1 MNGRRRSAGFTLL
14 ELLVSLAIF
23 ALLATMAYTAL
34 NTVLNARKEVDQ
46 RAARLAELQT
56 AFMVMERDI
65 EEAVARPVRD
75 DLGDEQ
81 AALKGGGVGVTVLS
95 LTRTGWRNPLG
106 EARSDLQRVAY
117 GFNNHQLVRDSW
129 STLDRAPGNE
139 PYSEVL
145 INGVSAVDVRFLGQ
159 DRQWVS
165 YWPPDSGNG
174 GQQEQSAVLMPRAV
188 EVSVDVDGW
197 GRIVRL
203 FRVPG

>member
-1 MNGRRRSAGFTLL
+1 MNGRWRSKGFTLL

-23 ALLATMAYTAL
+23 AILATMAYTAL
-34 NTVLNARKEVDQ
+34 NTVMNARKEVEK
-46 RAARLAELQT
+46 RAARLTELQT
-56 AFMVMERDI
+56 AFMAMERDI

-81 AALKGGGVGVTVLS
+81 PALKGGGVGTNVLM

-106 EARSDLQRVAY
+106 VARSDLQRVAY
-117 GFNNHQLVRDSW
+117 GFTNHQLLRESW
-129 STLDRAPGNE
+129 GTLDRGPGNE
-139 PYSEVL
+139 PYQEVL

-159 DRQWVS
+159 DRQWLG
-165 YWPPDSGNG
+165 YWPPESNIAAQNPDLA
-174 GQQEQSAVLMPRAV
+174 QMPLAV
-188 EVSVDVDGW
+188 EISVDVKGW

>member
-1 MNGRRRSAGFTLL
+1 MNGWRRNAGFTLL

-46 RAARLAELQT
+46 RAARLTELQT

-81 AALKGGGVGVTVLS
+81 AALKGGGVGITILS

-106 EARSDLQRVAY
+106 VARSDLQRVAY
-117 GFNNHQLVRDSW
+117 GFTNQQLLRESW
-129 STLDRAPGNE
+129 SSLDRAPGSE
-139 PYSEVL
+139 PYREVL

-159 DRQWVS
+159 DRQWLS
-165 YWPPDSGNG
+165 YWPPDSGNTT
-174 GQQEQSAVLMPRAV
+174 QPAAAVLMPRAI
-188 EVSVDVDGW
+188 EISVDVDGW

>member
-1 MNGRRRSAGFTLL
+1 MNGGRRSAGFTLL

-23 ALLATMAYTAL
+23 ALLATMAYSAL
-34 NTVLNARKEVDQ
+34 NTVLNARKEVEQ
-46 RAARLAELQT
+46 RAARLTELQT

-81 AALKGGGVGVTVLS
+81 AALKGGGVGTGVLT

-106 EARSDLQRVAY
+106 VARSDLQRVDY
-117 GFNNHQLVRDSW
+117 VFNKQQLLRASW
-129 STLDRAPGNE
+129 STLDRGPGNE
-139 PYSEVL
+139 PYAEVL
-145 INGVSAVDVRFLGQ
+145 IDGVSAVDVRFMGQ
-159 DRQWVS
+159 DRQWVG
-165 YWPPDSGNG
+165 YWPPDSGSNA
-174 GQQEQSAVLMPRAV
+174 QNQDAVLMPQAI
-188 EVSVDVDGW
+188 EISVDVNGW

>member
-1 MNGRRRSAGFTLL
+1 MNGHRRSTGFTLL

-23 ALLATMAYTAL
+23 AILATMAYMAL
-34 NTVLNARKEVDQ
+34 NTVLNARREVEN
-46 RAARLAELQT
+46 REARLAELQT

-75 DLGDEQ
+75 ELGDEQ
-81 AALKGGGVGVTVLS
+81 AALSGGGVGTTVLS

-117 GFNNHQLVRDSW
+117 GFNNQQLLRESW
-129 STLDRAPGNE
+129 NTLDRGPGNA
-139 PYSEVL
+139 PYDEVL
-145 INGVSAVDVRFLGQ
+145 INGVAAVDIRFLGQ
-159 DRQWVS
+159 DQQWVG
-165 YWPPDSGNG
+165 YWPPESGNG
-174 GQQEQSAVLMPRAV
+174 VQNQNLVSMPRAI
-188 EVSVDVDGW
+188 EISVDVDGW

>member
-23 ALLATMAYTAL
+23 ALLATMAYSAL
-34 NTVLNARKEVDQ
+34 NTVLNARKEVEQ
-46 RAARLAELQT
+46 RAARLTELQT
-56 AFMVMERDI
+56 AFMVMQRDI

-81 AALKGGGVGVTVLS
+81 AALKGGGAGTGVLT

-106 EARSDLQRVAY
+106 VARSDLQRVDY
-117 GFNNHQLVRDSW
+117 VFNKQQLLRESW
-129 STLDRAPGNE
+129 NTLDRGPGNE
-139 PYSEVL
+139 PYVEVL
-145 INGVSAVDVRFLGQ
+145 IDGVSAVDMRFMSQ
-159 DRQWVS
+159 DRQWAG
-165 YWPPDSGNG
+165 YWPPDASNNAEN
-174 GQQEQSAVLMPRAV
+174 QDAVLMPRAI
-188 EVSVDVDGW
+188 EVSVDVNGW

>member
-1 MNGRRRSAGFTLL
+1 MTGRRRHAGFTLL

-34 NTVLNARKEVDQ
+34 NTVLKARKEVDQ
-46 RAARLAELQT
+46 RAARLTELQT

-81 AALKGGGVGVTVLS
+81 AALKGGGVGVTILS

-106 EARSDLQRVAY
+106 VARSDLQRVAY
-117 GFNNHQLVRDSW
+117 GFNNQQLLREAWNS
-129 STLDRAPGNE
+129 LDRAPGSE

-159 DRQWVS
+159 DRQWLG
-165 YWPPDSGNG
+165 YWPPESGTG
-174 GQQEQSAVLMPRAV
+174 TQPPGAVLMPRAI
-188 EVSVDVDGW
+188 EISVDVDGW

>member
-1 MNGRRRSAGFTLL
+1 MNGRRHNAGFTLL

-23 ALLATMAYTAL
+23 ALLATMAYSAL
-34 NTVLNARKEVDQ
+34 NTVLNARKEVEQ
-46 RAARLAELQT
+46 RAARLTELQT

-81 AALKGGGVGVTVLS
+81 AALKGGGVGTGVLT

-106 EARSDLQRVAY
+106 VARSDLQRVDY
-117 GFNNHQLVRDSW
+117 VFNKQQLLRESW
-129 STLDRAPGNE
+129 ATLDRGPGNE
-139 PYSEVL
+139 PYAEVL
-145 INGVSAVDVRFLGQ
+145 IDGVSAVDVRFMGQ
-159 DRQWVS
+159 DRQWVG
-165 YWPPDSGNG
+165 YWPPDSAGNT
-174 GQQEQSAVLMPRAV
+174 QSPDAVVMPQAI
-188 EVSVDVDGW
+188 EISVDVNGW

>member
-1 MNGRRRSAGFTLL
+1 MTGRRRHAGFTLL

-34 NTVLNARKEVDQ
+34 NTVLKARKEVDQ
-46 RAARLAELQT
+46 RAARLTELQT

-81 AALKGGGVGVTVLS
+81 AALKGGGVGVTILS

-106 EARSDLQRVAY
+106 VARSDLQRVAY
-117 GFNNHQLVRDSW
+117 GFNNQQLLREAWNS
-129 STLDRAPGNE
+129 LDRAPGSE

-145 INGVSAVDVRFLGQ
+145 INGVSTVDVRFLGQ
-159 DRQWVS
+159 DRQWLG

-174 GQQEQSAVLMPRAV
+174 SQPAGAALMPLAI
-188 EVSVDVDGW
+188 EISVDVDGW

>member
-1 MNGRRRSAGFTLL
+1 MNGCRRNAGFTLL

-34 NTVLNARKEVDQ
+34 NTVLKARKEVDQ
-46 RAARLAELQT
+46 RAARLTELQT

-81 AALKGGGVGVTVLS
+81 AALKGGGVGVTILS

-106 EARSDLQRVAY
+106 VARSDLQRVAY
-117 GFNNHQLVRDSW
+117 GFNNQQLLREGW
-129 STLDRAPGNE
+129 SSLDRAPGSE

-159 DRQWVS
+159 DRQWLG
-165 YWPPDSGNG
+165 YWPPESGNG
-174 GQQEQSAVLMPRAV
+174 TQPAGAVLMPRAI
-188 EVSVDVDGW
+188 EISVDVDGW

>member
-1 MNGRRRSAGFTLL
+1 MNGGRRSAGFTLL

-23 ALLATMAYTAL
+23 ALLATMAYSAL
-34 NTVLNARKEVDQ
+34 NTVLNARKEVEQ
-46 RAARLAELQT
+46 RAARLTELQT

-81 AALKGGGVGVTVLS
+81 AALKGGGVGTGVLT

-106 EARSDLQRVAY
+106 VARSDLQRVDY
-117 GFNNHQLVRDSW
+117 VFNKQQLLRASW
-129 STLDRAPGNE
+129 STLDRGPGNE

-145 INGVSAVDVRFLGQ
+145 IDGVSAVDVRFMGQ
-159 DRQWVS
+159 DRQWVG
-165 YWPPDSGNG
+165 YWPPDSASNA
-174 GQQEQSAVLMPRAV
+174 QNQDAVLMPQAI
-188 EVSVDVDGW
+188 EISVDVNGW

>member
-1 MNGRRRSAGFTLL
+1 MNGGRRSAGFTLL

-23 ALLATMAYTAL
+23 ALLATMAYSAL
-34 NTVLNARKEVDQ
+34 NTVLNARKEVEQ
-46 RAARLAELQT
+46 RAARLTELQT

-81 AALKGGGVGVTVLS
+81 AALKGGGVGTGVLT

-106 EARSDLQRVAY
+106 VARSDLQRVDY
-117 GFNNHQLVRDSW
+117 VFNKQQLLRASW
-129 STLDRAPGNE
+129 STLDRGPGNE
-139 PYSEVL
+139 PYAEVL
-145 INGVSAVDVRFLGQ
+145 IDGVSAVDVRFMGQ
-159 DRQWVS
+159 DRQWVG
-165 YWPPDSGNG
+165 YWPPDSASNA
-174 GQQEQSAVLMPRAV
+174 QNQDAVLMPQAI
-188 EVSVDVDGW
+188 EISVDVNGW

>member
-1 MNGRRRSAGFTLL
+1 MNGRRCNAGFTLL

-23 ALLATMAYTAL
+23 ALLATMAYSAL
-34 NTVLNARKEVDQ
+34 NTVLNARKEVEQ
-46 RAARLAELQT
+46 RAARLTELQT

-81 AALKGGGVGVTVLS
+81 AALKGGGAGTGVLT

-106 EARSDLQRVAY
+106 VARSDLQRVDY
-117 GFNNHQLVRDSW
+117 VFNKQQLLRESW
-129 STLDRAPGNE
+129 ATLDRGPGNE
-139 PYSEVL
+139 PYAEVL
-145 INGVSAVDVRFLGQ
+145 IDGVSAVDVRFMGQ
-159 DRQWVS
+159 DRQWAA
-165 YWPPDSGNG
+165 YWPPDSSSNA
-174 GQQEQSAVLMPRAV
+174 QNQDAVLMPQAI
-188 EVSVDVDGW
+188 EISVDVNGW

>member
-1 MNGRRRSAGFTLL
+1 MNGRRHNAGFTLL

-23 ALLATMAYTAL
+23 ALLATMAYSAL
-34 NTVLNARKEVDQ
+34 NTVLNARKEVEQ
-46 RAARLAELQT
+46 RAARLTELQT

-81 AALKGGGVGVTVLS
+81 AALKGGGVGTGVLT

-106 EARSDLQRVAY
+106 VARSDLQRVDY
-117 GFNNHQLVRDSW
+117 VFNKQQLLRESW
-129 STLDRAPGNE
+129 ATLDRGPGNE
-139 PYSEVL
+139 PYAEVL
-145 INGVSAVDVRFLGQ
+145 IDGVSAVDVRFMGQ
-159 DRQWVS
+159 DRQWVG
-165 YWPPDSGNG
+165 YWPPDSAGNAP
-174 GQQEQSAVLMPRAV
+174 SPDAVLMPQAI
-188 EVSVDVDGW
+188 EISVDVNGW

>member
-1 MNGRRRSAGFTLL
+1 MNSRRRNAGFTLL

-34 NTVLNARKEVDQ
+34 NSVLNARKEVEK
-46 RAARLAELQT
+46 RTARLAELQT

-65 EEAVARPVRD
+65 EEAVNRPIRD
-75 DLGDEQ
+75 EFGDEQ
-81 AALKGGGVGVTVLS
+81 AALTGGGTGTTVLT

-106 EARSDLQRVAY
+106 LARSDLQRVSY
-117 GFNNHQLVRDSW
+117 GFNNQQLLRETW
-129 STLDRAPGNE
+129 NTLDRGPGNE

-145 INGVSAVDVRFLGQ
+145 INGVSAVDMRFLDRG
-159 DRQWVS
+159 RQWLS
-165 YWPPDSGNG
+165 YWPP
-174 GQQEQSAVLMPRAV
+174 QSDNDVQDVGEVLMPRAI
-188 EVSVDVDGW
+188 EISIDVNGW

>member
-23 ALLATMAYTAL
+23 ALLATMAYMAL
-34 NTVLNARKEVDQ
+34 NTVLNARKEVDK

-106 EARSDLQRVAY
+106 EARSDLQRVDY
-117 GFNNHQLVRDSW
+117 SFNNQQLLRESW

-139 PYSEVL
+139 PYKEVL
-145 INGVSAVDVRFLGQ
+145 INGVSAVDFRFLGQ
-159 DRQWVS
+159 DRQWVG
-165 YWPPDSGNG
+165 YWPPDSNNGNQ
-174 GQQEQSAVLMPRAV
+174 GQGSVLMPLAI

-197 GRIVRL
+197 GRIVRI

>member
-1 MNGRRRSAGFTLL
+1 MNGRRHNAGFTLL

-23 ALLATMAYTAL
+23 ALLATMAYSAL
-34 NTVLNARKEVDQ
+34 NTVLNARKEVEQ
-46 RAARLAELQT
+46 RAARLTELQT

-81 AALKGGGVGVTVLS
+81 AALKGGGVGTGVLT

-106 EARSDLQRVAY
+106 VARSDLQRVDY
-117 GFNNHQLVRDSW
+117 VFNKQQLLRESW
-129 STLDRAPGNE
+129 ATLDRGPGNE
-139 PYSEVL
+139 PYAEVL
-145 INGVSAVDVRFLGQ
+145 IDGVSAVDVRFMGE
-159 DRQWVS
+159 DRQWVG
-165 YWPPDSGNG
+165 YWPPDSASNA
-174 GQQEQSAVLMPRAV
+174 QNQDAVLMPQAI
-188 EVSVDVDGW
+188 EISVDVKGW

>member
-1 MNGRRRSAGFTLL
+1 MNGRRHNAGFTLL

-23 ALLATMAYTAL
+23 ALLATMAYSAL
-34 NTVLNARKEVDQ
+34 NTVLNARKEVEQ
-46 RAARLAELQT
+46 RAARLTELQT

-81 AALKGGGVGVTVLS
+81 AALKGGGVGTGVLT

-106 EARSDLQRVAY
+106 VARSDLQRVDY
-117 GFNNHQLVRDSW
+117 VFNKQQLLRESW
-129 STLDRAPGNE
+129 ATLDRGPGNE
-139 PYSEVL
+139 PYAEVL
-145 INGVSAVDVRFLGQ
+145 IDGVSAVDVRFMGQ
-159 DRQWVS
+159 DRQWVG
-165 YWPPDSGNG
+165 YWPPDSASNA
-174 GQQEQSAVLMPRAV
+174 QNQDAVLMPQAI
-188 EVSVDVDGW
+188 EISVDVNGW

>member
-1 MNGRRRSAGFTLL
+1 MNGGRRSAGFTLL

-23 ALLATMAYTAL
+23 ALLATMAYSAL
-34 NTVLNARKEVDQ
+34 NTVLNARKEVEQ
-46 RAARLAELQT
+46 RAARLTELQT

-81 AALKGGGVGVTVLS
+81 AALKGGGVGTGVLT

-106 EARSDLQRVAY
+106 VARSDLQRVDY
-117 GFNNHQLVRDSW
+117 VFNKQQLLRESW
-129 STLDRAPGNE
+129 ATLDRGPGNE
-139 PYSEVL
+139 PYAEVL
-145 INGVSAVDVRFLGQ
+145 IDGVSAVDVRFMGQ
-159 DRQWVS
+159 DRQWVG
-165 YWPPDSGNG
+165 YWPPDSASNA
-174 GQQEQSAVLMPRAV
+174 QNQDAVLMPQAI
-188 EVSVDVDGW
+188 EISVDVNGW

>member
-23 ALLATMAYTAL
+23 ALWATMAYSAL
-34 NTVLNARKEVDQ
+34 NTVLNARKEVEQ
-46 RAARLAELQT
+46 RAARLTELQT

-81 AALKGGGVGVTVLS
+81 AALKGGGVGTGVLT

-106 EARSDLQRVAY
+106 VARSDLQRVDY
-117 GFNNHQLVRDSW
+117 VFNKQQLLRESW
-129 STLDRAPGNE
+129 ATLDRGPGNE
-139 PYSEVL
+139 PYAEVL
-145 INGVSAVDVRFLGQ
+145 IDGVSTVDVRFMGQ
-159 DRQWVS
+159 DRQWVG
-165 YWPPDSGNG
+165 YWPPDSAGNA
-174 GQQEQSAVLMPRAV
+174 QSPDAVVMPQAI
-188 EVSVDVDGW
+188 EISVDVNGW

>member
-1 MNGRRRSAGFTLL
+1 MNGRRRGAGFTLL

-23 ALLATMAYTAL
+23 AILATMAYTAL
-34 NTVLNARKEVDQ
+34 NSVLNDRKVVEN

-81 AALKGGGVGVTVLS
+81 AALKGGGVGTTVLS

-106 EARSDLQRVAY
+106 AARSALQRVDY
-117 GFNNHQLVRDSW
+117 GFDSQRLLRESW
-129 STLDRAPGNE
+129 NTLDRGPGSE
-139 PYSEVL
+139 PYAEVL
-145 INGVSAVDVRFLGQ
+145 INGVTAVDVRFMGQ
-159 DRQWVS
+159 DRQWLG
-165 YWPPDSGNG
+165 YWPPQSDNG
-174 GQQEQSAVLMPRAV
+174 AQNQGAVSMPRAI
-188 EVSVDVDGW
+188 EISVDVDGW

-203 FRVPG
+203 FRVAG